1 MPAINSNKTMS
12 TPLLSLVHGITH
24 NQHLHRAFM
33 ENEEV
38 LFDLFAVPEQSR
50 NLFRES
56 TDTNELA
63 QIITSELAQY
73 AQPGKVM
80 PPPDSGMR
88 SAVIGLTYNLINNSV
103 IWSNFKQGVET
114 NGQES
119 AYVNCVFKA
128 FNISDEA
135 TQSSFVN
142 LFKAG
147 DKASIIDHLCQNIRE
162 ELSSLV

>member
-1 MPAINSNKTMS
+1 MSAITSEKTKS

-24 NQHLHRAFM
+24 NQQLHRAFM

-38 LFDLFAVPEQSR
+38 VFDLFAVPAQSR
-50 NLFRES
+50 ILFRES
-56 TDTNELA
+56 SDTSALA
-63 QIITSELAQY
+63 QVITEELAQY

-88 SAVIGLTYNLINNSV
+88 SAVIGLTYNLINNPV

-114 NGQES
+114 NGHES

-128 FNISDEA
+128 FNISDETTKA
-135 TQSSFVN
+135 SFVN
-142 LFKAG
+142 IFKAG
-147 DKASIIDHLCQNIRE
+147 DKASIVDHLCQSIRE